1 MIVIIPARL
10 ESTRLPNKMLLEV
23 DGKPLIRKVR
33 DDIMDLGYDAFVA
46 TDNDKIAEAVK
57 GGIVLRTGHYPNGTL
72 RAMAAA
78 KAIGEDK
85 FILVQ
90 GDCLGVSKDTLDKIQ
105 EKMNSWRKWDA
116 VTCVTKFKND
126 SDRELKS
133 KVKSIHDGN
142 RIIWNTRHNLEY
154 CDHHVGVYGF
164 NNMDIGKV
172 CVGDTYEDLEHNE
185 WIMKGFNVGC
195 VEIDD
200 PIIDINTKDDYKK
213 LTL

>member
-10 ESTRLPNKMLLEV
+10 ESTRLPFKMLLEV
-23 DGKPLIRKVR
+23 DGKPLIKKVV
-33 DDIMDLGYDAFVA
+33 DDIRSLGYKTFVA
-46 TDNDKIAEAVK
+46 TDNDKIAKAVGLGVIK
-57 GGIVLRTGHYPNGTL
+57 TDHYPNGTL

-78 KAIGEDK
+78 KTLGEDK

-90 GDCLGVSKDTLDKIQ
+90 GDCLGVSKETLDKIQ
-105 EKMNSWRKWDA
+105 DKMQQDDWDA
-116 VTCVTKFKND
+116 VTCVTKFKNE
-126 SDRELKS
+126 SDRKLKS

-164 NNMDIGKV
+164 NNMEIGNK
-172 CVGDTYEDLEHNE
+172 CVGDTFEDLEHNE

-200 PIIDINTKDDYKK
+200 PIIDINTQDDYKK

>member
-1 MIVIIPARL
+1 
-10 ESTRLPNKMLLEV
+10 
-23 DGKPLIRKVR
+23 
-33 DDIMDLGYDAFVA
+33 
-46 TDNDKIAEAVK
+46 
-57 GGIVLRTGHYPNGTL
+57 
-72 RAMAAA
+72 MAAA